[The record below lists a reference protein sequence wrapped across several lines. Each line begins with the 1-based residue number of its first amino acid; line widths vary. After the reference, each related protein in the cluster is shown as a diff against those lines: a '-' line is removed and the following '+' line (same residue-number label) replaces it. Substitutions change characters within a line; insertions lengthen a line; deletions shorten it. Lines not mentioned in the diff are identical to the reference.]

1 MEVRGALV
9 FGAGVAGLEV
19 AQRLH
24 ELAGP
29 AGDFTLVVAGAG
41 SVALVLRRARRFM
54 SSVVD
59 DVRQI
64 RATTEEVPT
73 FIAEQRETNERTAA
87 AVERLE
93 ERAATHDQVLGVLG
107 SVDRLQVADAL
118 ERASKVPPAA

>member
-1 MEVRGALV
+1 MELRSAIV
-9 FGAGVAGLEV
+9 FGGGVAGLEV

-29 AGDFTLVVAGAG
+29 AGDLTLVIAGAG
-41 SVALVLRRARRFM
+41 SLAVVLRKIRRLG

-64 RATTEEVPT
+64 RATTEEMPV
-73 FIAEQRETNERTAA
+73 FIAEQRETNARTAA

-93 ERAATHDQVLGVLG
+93 ARAATHDQVLGVLG
-107 SVDRLQVADAL
+107 SVDRLQVAEAI
-118 ERASKVPPAA
+118 ERARVPPAA